1 MKRLIERIKRIFCK
15 KQTDEQIKE
24 EYRRF
29 FYGI

>member
-1 MKRLIERIKRIFCK
+1 MKRLIERIKRIFRK
-15 KQTDEQIKE
+15 SRTDKQIKE